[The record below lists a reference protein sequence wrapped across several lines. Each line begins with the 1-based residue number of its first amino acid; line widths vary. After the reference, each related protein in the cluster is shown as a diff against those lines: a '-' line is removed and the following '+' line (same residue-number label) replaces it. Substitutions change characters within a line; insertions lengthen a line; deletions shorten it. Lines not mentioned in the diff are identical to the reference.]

1 MLKTHLQILDH
12 KIQAHVSFKVK
23 IKNIWIMQLQS
34 VIDQNKPFLYKH
46 K

>member
-23 IKNIWIMQLQS
+23 RKYMDNAAP
-34 VIDQNKPFLYKH
+34 VCY
-46 K
+46 